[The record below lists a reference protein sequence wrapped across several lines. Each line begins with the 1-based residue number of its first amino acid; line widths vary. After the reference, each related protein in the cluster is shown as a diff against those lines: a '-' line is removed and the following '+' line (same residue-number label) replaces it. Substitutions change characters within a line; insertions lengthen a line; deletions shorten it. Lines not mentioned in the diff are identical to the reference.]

1 MAGQI
6 EGTVVS
12 ISDEGIAITD
22 ISVDQL
28 ADVPTDDSV
37 AIQCEGHTTQQIF
50 PVEHGQAEMTL
61 IAAQGKSGFLEI
73 SLVGDSVATFL
84 GIKTGSDVK
93 VTW

>member
-12 ISDEGIAITD
+12 ISDDGIAITD
-22 ISVDQL
+22 ISIDRL
-28 ADVPTDDSV
+28 SGVPTDESV
-37 AIQCEGHTTQQIF
+37 AIQCEGHTTQHIF
-50 PVEHGQAEMTL
+50 PVEHGQPEMTL
-61 IAAQGKSGFLEI
+61 IAAQGQSGFLEI

-84 GIKTGSDVK
+84 GIKTGSDVT